1 MSELLLKEKTL
12 PLSQLSFP
20 TRKKLQGVL
29 RIIDKEGETFGLFL
43 DKKAIADFSED
54 IEYSSPEFWEEIE
67 KSKKS
72 GEVSSK
78 QIKRRLKI

>member
-12 PLSQLSFP
+12 PLSQLSFS

-54 IEYSSPEFWEEIE
+54 LEYSSFEFWEEIE

>member
-1 MSELLLKEKTL
+1 MSELLLKEKLL
-12 PLSQLSFP
+12 PLSELPFP
-20 TRKKLQGVL
+20 ARKKLQGVL
-29 RIIDKEGETFGLFL
+29 RIINKEGGTFGLFL
-43 DKKAIADFSED
+43 DKEAMVDLLEDF
-54 IEYSSPEFWEEIE
+54 EYSSPKFWEEIE